1 MPSFDSVKVKHLSVK
16 HSETTPVDIVSRN
29 DEVLYGKDS
38 GKTFQVT
45 GVPAGNWTITL
56 PDAEKGRYVTFVVT
70 GTNYGDLTINVKKT
84 DQVINGEV
92 LNSNSNLITQN
103 NVYQLNLSQ
112 AAAGAATITAVG
124 VDNTTVAF
132 TIYFPLNLLVSNA
145 KNIVIDNLCAIG
157 SKLEF
162 ICLKTGVWSLTGT
175 AYSPTNSGVRTA

>member
-92 LNSNSNLITQN
+92 LNSNSNSN
-103 NVYQLNLSQ
+103 SVYQLNLGSQ
-112 AAAGAATITAVG
+112 SAGG
-124 VDNTTVAF
+124 VLSISLGVTSDNTAIV
-132 TIYFPLNLLVSNA
+132 YFPSNLAVTNSQT
-145 KNIVIDNLCAIG
+145 VIINDSSVVG

-162 ICLKTGVWSLTGT
+162 ICLKTGYWTVTGT
-175 AYSPTNSGVRTA
+175 SYSPLNNGVRSA